1 MAFTLSRRAQATGYR
16 IASFDTIGSTSDEG
30 AARARAGERGPL
42 WLVSRHQS
50 AGRGRRGSVFHSPA
64 GNLAASLLV
73 STELPPRTVATL
85 GFVAGLALGR
95 ALERC
100 CGVPLRNT
108 RPPHPEVLGGAEPR
122 RTQDDRACSEADLR
136 SAPRQEERRG
146 LAASHVVSDFRL
158 KWPND
163 VLVDGAKLSG
173 IALETEERAGLPRW
187 VIVGIGVNVAAAPTG
202 LPYPA
207 ASLAGLGFE
216 VTAETLFEA
225 LADEWVDACAIW
237 DEGRGFAEIRRLW
250 LARAFGLGGD
260 IVVRTTSSVTRG
272 RFESLDEA
280 GQLVLRLHDGT
291 CRAVSAG
298 EIHFGMT
305 ARAAATGPAETEI

>member
-1 MAFTLSRRAQATGYR
+1 MAFTLSRRAEAAGYR
-16 IASFDTIGSTSDEG
+16 ITSFDTIGSTSDEG

-50 AGRGRRGSVFHSPA
+50 AGRGRRGSVFHSPD
-64 GNLAASLLV
+64 GNLAASLLL

-100 CGVPLRNT
+100 CGGRLRT
-108 RPPHPEVLGGAEPR
+108 GLGVDAGRPSEGGE
-122 RTQDDRACSEADLR
+122 
-136 SAPRQEERRG
+136 
-146 LAASHVVSDFRL
+146 FRL

-187 VIVGIGVNVAAAPTG
+187 VIVGIGVNVVAAPTG
-202 LPYPA
+202 LSYPA
-207 ASLAGLGFE
+207 AALAGLGFE
-216 VTAETLFEA
+216 VTAEVLFEA

-260 IVVRTTSSVTRG
+260 IVVRMASSVTRG

-305 ARAAATGPAETEI
+305 ARAAATGPAETDI